1 LERDHRHDRD
11 EAMIGTSFGKRK
23 LVGIVGLSMLLS
35 ATGAG
40 AEPARGRE
48 ESPKIF
54 DGVWIIDASVASPF
68 CPRRSRRLFLA
79 VVGGRV
85 DRVAG
90 LTDPPPSAS
99 GAVNP
104 QGRVVM
110 ALKAM
115 GYTANIH
122 GTLANGAGSGDW
134 SSNSSICARGAWR
147 AFKVS

>member
-1 LERDHRHDRD
+1 
-11 EAMIGTSFGKRK
+11 MIGTNIGKRK
-23 LVGIVGLSMLLS
+23 LGGIIGLSVFLFATAAS
-35 ATGAG
+35 AEFAQ
-40 AEPARGRE
+40 GRE
-48 ESPKIF
+48 SPQIF

-90 LTDPPPSAS
+90 LTDPPPSAT

-104 QGRVVM
+104 QGGVVM

-115 GYTANIH
+115 GYTANVR

-147 AFKVS
+147 AVKAG